1 MWQRAEAASKR
12 IEVALLAESEKDSG
26 TELKDIAPSLE
37 IRNLEFRF
45 SQEHKLLTGVSFRVD
60 SGEVLGIAGPI
71 GAGKTTLLNLTSSL
85 IQPPPN
91 TIFVG
96 GFDVTLWNAAQL
108 RRMVGLVPQTPQ
120 LFSVSIRE
128 NLTAGL
134 NPEESDIW
142 KALDLACIRQDIEA
156 LPEGLETP
164 IGERGIRLS
173 GGQKQRLALARQLL
187 RRTPILLLDDV
198 ISAVDQITEERIL
211 AGLRATKRAVVLV
224 THRESALLNC
234 DRVLRLGG
242 AHEIA

>member
-1 MWQRAEAASKR
+1 MHIA
-12 IEVALLAESEKDSG
+12 VAG
-26 TELKDIAPSLE
+26 
-37 IRNLEFRF
+37 N
-45 SQEHKLLTGVSFRVD
+45 
-60 SGEVLGIAGPI
+60 I
-71 GAGKTTLLNLTSSL
+71 GAGKTTLLNLTASL

-96 GFDVTLWNAAQL
+96 GFDITQWNAAQL
-108 RRMVGLVPQTPQ
+108 RSMVGLVPQTPQ

-134 NPEESDIW
+134 SPDESDIW

-156 LPEGLETP
+156 LPERLETP

-187 RRTPILLLDDV
+187 RETPILLLDDV

-211 AGLRATKRAVVLV
+211 AGLRALNRTVVLV

-242 AHEIA
+242 THEIA